1 MSTKAYTRTNN
12 LTRLAPLV
20 LFLTSYMPLFILII
34 VRQTIANSDYLVWGG
49 LNFDAI
55 LCLIKHFGISL
66 LCLVLTIFGLI
77 GTYVVFENLQLKVEN
92 GYTIK
97 TIDVSSMNDEPLAYI
112 ATYVIPLMFED
123 YSNLPNCLTII
134 GIFYIVYRLYVRSK
148 LLLVNPILSLKY
160 SIYSFRYMDGDIER
174 QGVLISK
181 DNDILESDCIKV
193 YNIGYQL
200 YYGYKRVLI

>member
-1 MSTKAYTRTNN
+1 MTTKAYTRTNN

-49 LNFDAI
+49 LNFDAL

-134 GIFYIVYRLYVRSK
+134 GISILFIDYMYVPNYF
-148 LLLVNPILSLKY
+148 L
-160 SIYSFRYMDGDIER
+160 
-174 QGVLISK
+174 
-181 DNDILESDCIKV
+181 
-193 YNIGYQL
+193 
-200 YYGYKRVLI
+200 

>member
-1 MSTKAYTRTNN
+1 
-12 LTRLAPLV
+12 
-20 LFLTSYMPLFILII
+20 
-34 VRQTIANSDYLVWGG
+34 
-49 LNFDAI
+49 
-55 LCLIKHFGISL
+55 
-66 LCLVLTIFGLI
+66 VLTIFGLI